1 MLSLKTG
8 SRIVHLV
15 STGLLSGIITLN
27 FFFGVNEYL
36 SEESSWK
43 TLNAVAGFLVFATG
57 IANIFLVK
65 AGKKL
70 EGDQKMWIHMFE
82 LKFFLALL
90 LTPFI
95 KPLQYILDFSDEFK
109 AKLQFAIVCAVM
121 VYSVGIKAFRE
132 DVLKNFEKDVF

>member
-27 FFFGVNEYL
+27 YFFGVNEYL
-36 SEESSWK
+36 SEESSFSK
-43 TLNAVAGFLVFATG
+43 LNAIAGIMIFATG

-70 EGDQKMWIHMFE
+70 EGD
-82 LKFFLALL
+82 
-90 LTPFI
+90 
-95 KPLQYILDFSDEFK
+95 
-109 AKLQFAIVCAVM
+109 
-121 VYSVGIKAFRE
+121 
-132 DVLKNFEKDVF
+132 

>member
-27 FFFGVNEYL
+27 YFFGVNEYL
-36 SEESSWK
+36 SEESSFSK
-43 TLNAVAGFLVFATG
+43 LNAIAGIMIFATG

-95 KPLQYILDFSDEFK
+95 KPLQAVFDLSDEFK
-109 AKLQFAIVCAVM
+109 VKLQFSIVCVIM
-121 VYSVGIKAFRE
+121 VYSVAIKAFRE
-132 DVLKNFEKDVF
+132 DVLNNFESDVF